1 MLRGKRVLL
10 GISAGIAAYKTPLI
24 VRELIKAGAEVQVV
38 MTPATLDFVTPLTLA
53 TLSKNPVFH
62 QYFDDESGEWNNHVE
77 LAKWADIFLIAPATA
92 NTIGK
97 MAGGLCDNLLLAC
110 YFSMPDLSKVY
121 FAPAMD
127 LDMFKHEQNQENI
140 KKLQSFGNKLID
152 AEHGELA
159 SGLEGKGRMAEVS
172 NIIKALQGDQSGPLQ
187 GKKVVI
193 TAGPTFEEIDPV
205 RYIGNYSSGK
215 MGYSLAEAMRN
226 EGAEVVLV
234 SGPTHL
240 DSPRGV
246 ELVKVISAKEMFDEV
261 ISRQEDADVLIM
273 AAAVADFKPSER
285 ADQKIK
291 KGNEGMNIQLEPNP
305 DILAHLGT
313 KKGKGQLVVGFALE
327 TENEVENAKK
337 KLQKKN
343 ADMIIL
349 NSMKDEGAGF
359 GHDTNKVTI
368 LDKDNNQWTS
378 ELKSKR
384 EIAKDIVSKIGEQ
397 IK

>member
-172 NIIKALQGDQSGPLQ
+172 NIMKALQGDQLGPLK

-215 MGYSLAEAMRN
+215 MGYSLAEAMSN

-261 ISRQEDADVLIM
+261 KSHQEDADILIM

-285 ADQKIK
+285 AEQKIK

-305 DILAHLGT
+305 DILAHLGAN
-313 KKGKGQLVVGFALE
+313 KGKGQLVVGFALE

-378 ELKSKR
+378 ELKTKR